1 MKGLRVFGV
10 PTAGRFMA
18 RYGLIPVIVPW
29 DDVEVA
35 MQTGELD
42 GVCWCGFTEAYEVGW
57 ADICNYAL
65 SNAVTGAWFG
75 SYFANTKSWDKIPP
89 KLQELYR
96 ISIDQSH
103 YYRQVWY
110 WGGEADL
117 RVNGKKMEITGLPAD
132 EWSGVVDDSKEFWAE
147 TAQISP
153 RCAKVVDAFNKYAD
167 TMEKAGYPYR

>member
-75 SYFANTKSWDKIPP
+75 SYFANTKSWDKLPP
-89 KLQELYR
+89 KTTRTL
-96 ISIDQSH
+96 
-103 YYRQVWY
+103 
-110 WGGEADL
+110 
-117 RVNGKKMEITGLPAD
+117 
-132 EWSGVVDDSKEFWAE
+132 
-147 TAQISP
+147 
-153 RCAKVVDAFNKYAD
+153 
-167 TMEKAGYPYR
+167 